1 MKAKKEL
8 THGELMATLFEHL
21 NFPMSPPDLKKR
33 IEHLIDRDFIERDP
47 ESANRYRYLAW
58 AHNIFDDP
66 FFAAFFIQT
75 KKNIWKFT
83 YHTTKDGSL
92 FRVKWT
98 LHRKESILRN
108 TLLSKKH
115 CYMFRY
121 FQTNS
126 QQTNWSTKHIVYIII
141 FRLCWNKQKKVKK

>member
-75 KKNIWKFT
+75 KKTFEVHISHHKGWEFISGKMNDSPKRVDS
-83 YHTTKDGSL
+83 TKY
-92 FRVKWT
+92 T
-98 LHRKESILRN
+98 PIE
-108 TLLSKKH
+108 KKH

-126 QQTNWSTKHIVYIII
+126 QHTNWSIKHTFYIII
-141 FRLCWNKQKKVKK
+141 FRLCWNKE